1 MCLILLAYDYH
12 PDYFLVVAAN
22 RDEYYS
28 RPTSGARFWDE
39 EPAVLA
45 GKDLDHK
52 GTWLGITRSGRFAAL
67 TNFRDPAS
75 HRSSASSRGM
85 LVRDYLFSFGK
96 PAEYLNNLQSVKGQ
110 YNGFNLVL
118 MEGEEL
124 WCCSSRAMGPER
136 MGPGIYGI
144 SNHLPDTPWPKVVK
158 GKESLGRV
166 LAGDGTS
173 LAEGLL
179 DLLSDDEPARDEEL
193 PSTGVSLEWERLLS
207 PIFIRSE
214 TYGTRASTVLL
225 IDRRGRVNFYERSFG
240 ANGRRMGKDVVY
252 QFALNKA
259 EI

>member
-1 MCLILLAYDYH
+1 MCLILLAYDNH

-28 RPTSGARFWDE
+28 RPTAGARFWDE
-39 EPAVLA
+39 APALLA
-45 GKDLDHK
+45 GKDLEHR

-67 TNFRDPAS
+67 TNFRDPVS
-75 HRSSASSRGM
+75 YRSNAGSRGM
-85 LVRDYLFSFGK
+85 LVRDYLFSSGK
-96 PAEYLNNLQSVKGQ
+96 SAEYLNNLQGVKGW

-124 WCCSSRAMGPER
+124 WFCSSRAKRPER

-158 GKESLGRV
+158 GKEWMWRV
-166 LAGDGTS
+166 LAGDGAY

-179 DLLSDDEPARDEEL
+179 DLLSDDGPARDEEL
-193 PSTGVSLEWERLLS
+193 PRTGVSLEWERLLS
-207 PIFIRSE
+207 PIFIRGE

-240 ANGRRMGKDVVY
+240 ANGRRLGKDAVY
-252 QFALNKA
+252 QFALDKA
-259 EI
+259 LI

>member
-28 RPTSGARFWDE
+28 RPTAGARFWDE
-39 EPAVLA
+39 APAVLA
-45 GKDLDHK
+45 GKDLEHG

-75 HRSSASSRGM
+75 YRSNASSRGA
-85 LVRDYLFSFGK
+85 LVRDYLLSSGK
-96 PAEYLNNLQSVKGQ
+96 PAEYLNNLQSAKGQ

-124 WCCSSRAMGPER
+124 WRCSSRAGRPER

-158 GKESLGRV
+158 GKESMGRV
-166 LAGDGTS
+166 LAGEEAY

-179 DLLSDDEPARDEEL
+179 DLLTDDDPARDDEL

-225 IDRRGRVNFYERSFG
+225 IDRGGRVRFYERSFG
-240 ANGRRMGKDVVY
+240 AGGRRMGKDAIHE
-252 QFALNKA
+252 FALNRA
-259 EI
+259 VI